1 MQRIGV
7 EDEDALQRLDRLA
20 QEEAWM
26 TTTELLGIAHRID
39 DRVNGVDSRVE
50 CVYNKVQGI
59 GKKGSRCR
67 QIVKV
72 QGVDDKVHDDGH
84 RVQAQ
89 ILST

>member
-1 MQRIGV
+1 MQRIEV
-7 EDEDALQRLDRLA
+7 EDEHALQRLDRLA

-59 GKKGSRCR
+59 GKKAQDVGKSSRCKASMIKCMMMAIGCKASITR
-67 QIVKV
+67 
-72 QGVDDKVHDDGH
+72 
-84 RVQAQ
+84 
-89 ILST
+89 

>member
-1 MQRIGV
+1 MQRIEV

-26 TTTELLGIAHRID
+26 TTTELLGIAHSID

-59 GKKGSRCR
+59 GKKAQDVDNR
-67 QIVKV
+67 Q
-72 QGVDDKVHDDGH
+72 GA
-84 RVQAQ
+84 RRR
-89 ILST
+89 